1 LLVMP
6 GLPRMS
12 LVKRDKNW
20 ECYLSLS
27 QQKYAG
33 KYVVIA
39 GGELVGAGR
48 DLPILVQRARK
59 AHPKETPF
67 VARVRDPRK
76 VYVYLG
82 RLNG

>member
-1 LLVMP
+1 M
-6 GLPRMS
+6 
-12 LVKRDKNW
+12 KRDKNW

-27 QQKYAG
+27 QKKYAG

-48 DLPILVQRARK
+48 DLPVLIKRAKK

-67 VARVRDPRK
+67 VARIRDPRQVC
-76 VYVYLG
+76 VYPCRRNV
-82 RLNG
+82 